1 MPLAV
6 FILAERKKNSYMLL
20 AIQKEQEEIDN
31 WPIYLVYQASQL
43 V

>member
-6 FILAERKKNSYMLL
+6 FILAEKKNSYMLL

-31 WPIYLVYQASQL
+31 WPIYLVYQASVSL
-43 V
+43 I